1 MMVFQSFILGNLVS
15 LCMKI
20 INSVVVVGLYYGFLT
35 TFSIG
40 PSYLFLLRARVMDE
54 GEEGTEK
61 KVSATT
67 GFIAGQLMM
76 FISIYYAP
84 LHLALGRPH
93 TITVLALPYL
103 LFHFFWN
110 NHKHF
115 FDYGSTTRNEM
126 RNLRI
131 QCVFLNNLIF
141 QLFNHFI
148 LPSSML
154 ARLVNIY
161 MFRCNN
167 KMLFV
172 TSSFVG
178 WLIGHI
184 LFMKW
189 VGLVLVWIQQN
200 NSIRSNVLI
209 RSNKYKFLVSELRN
223 SMARIFSILLFI
235 TCVYYLGRIPS
246 PIFTKKLKGTSETE
260 ERGGTKQD
268 QEVST
273 EEAPFPS
280 LFSEE
285 REDLDKIDEMEE
297 IRVNGKEKINKDD
310 EFHVRTYYNYKKV
323 SENLDGNKENSNL
336 EFFKIKKKEDHFLWF
351 EKPFVTLVFDYKR
364 WNRPNRYIKNDKIEN
379 TVRNEMSQYFFYTCR
394 SDGKE
399 RISFTY
405 PPNLSTFFEMIQK
418 KIPSFTREKA
428 PANQVPTYWS
438 LINEEKKE
446 NFKKEL
452 LNRIEA
458 LDKERSVENILEKT
472 TRFCHNETKKEYLP
486 KIYDPFLHG
495 ISRGRIQKLPQF
507 QIITQTYIKNNIGG
521 SWINKI
527 HGILL
532 KINSHKFEQT
542 IEKFNRKSLSIEKK
556 LSFVSEPQE
565 EKINSEEEIK
575 IFKFLFDVVITDSND
590 QTLIKNCIDFH
601 EINKKVPRW
610 SYKLISESA
619 ELEGENEENVPMEPG
634 IRSRKAK
641 RVVIFTDKE
650 PHNEIYTNLKDNKN
664 SDQNN
669 EMALIRYSQQSDF
682 RREII
687 KGSMRSQRRKTFI
700 WEFFQAK
707 VHSPLFFDR
716 IDKLFFFSFDIWGLK
731 KKIIRNFMWKN
742 EKKNFDKKE
751 EEQSK
756 IEEKKRI
763 EIAETWDSFLFAQ
776 IIRGSI
782 LVTQSILRKYI
793 ILPLLIIMKNS
804 VRMLLFQFPEWS
816 EDLKDWKREM
826 HVKCTYNGVQLS
838 EKEFP
843 RNWLTD
849 GIQIKILFPFY
860 LKPWHKSKFQ
870 SSQKARL
877 KKTKDKGKK
886 NDFFFLTVLGMETK
900 LPFGSAQKKPS
911 FFEPISK
918 ELKKRIKKFK
928 TKSFLVLRIFKERA
942 TIFLKVAKEIKNWII
957 KNFLFIKGKIKNLSK
972 RNLIP
977 LFGPR
982 EIYELNETK
991 KDSIMSNQ
999 MIHEL
1004 SVQKKSMEWTNS
1016 SLNEKK
1022 KKNLIDRIKTIRN
1035 QTEEISKEKE
1045 NLTNSCNKPRYDSK
1059 IIEASKKI
1067 WQTFK
1072 RRNTRLIRKSVF
1084 FIKFCIEQLSI
1095 AIFLGIINI
1104 PRITTQLFFES
1115 TKTILDKYIYKNEEN
1130 GEKKNKN
1137 TSFFISTIKI
1147 LISKKKKISNDLCS
1161 LSQAYV
1167 FYKLAQIQVSNFSK
1181 LKAVLEYNICITS
1194 FFVKNKIKVFFQE
1207 QGIFHYEL
1215 KDKTLF
1221 NSQVN
1226 QWKNWLRSHY
1236 QYNLPQIAWARLVTQ
1251 KWKKKINQDSPLLNP
1266 SLTKEDSYEKN
1277 KFDNYK
1283 KHNFF
1288 AADSLLNPKHNL
1300 KKDYIYNLFCYKSI
1314 HSKEKIFDMS
1324 IGIALDKCL
1333 VSSFL
1338 EKYNIRGIGEIR
1350 HRKYFDWRILN
1361 FWFRKKVNIEPRVNI
1376 TSKKKSIKTEVQNY
1390 QGIAKKTKTGLANQ
1404 KRNFFDW
1411 MGMNEEILKHRITNF
1426 EFFFFPEFFLF
1437 SSTYKMKPWVIPIKL
1452 LLFNCNEKKN
1462 VNKRITRKKKGFI
1475 PSKKKNS
1482 LRFYNI
1488 NKEEKESA
1496 GQGELESDKE
1506 KKRNPESA
1514 LSNQEKNIE
1523 ENYAESK
1530 IKKRKNKKK
1539 YKSNTEAE
1547 LDLFLTRYSRF
1558 QLRWNFFLNQKI
1570 LNNVKVYCLLVRLKN
1585 PNEIAISSIE
1595 RGEMSLD
1602 ILMIEKNF
1610 TFVKLM
1616 KKGIVIIEP
1625 VRLSVKNDGQ
1635 LIIYR
1640 TIGIS
1645 LVHKNKQ
1652 KISKRYKNID
1662 KQKMEKS
1669 ITKSKKKTVNRKK
1682 KNSDFFVPEK
1692 ILSPKRRRE
1701 FRILICFNLKKKNA
1715 RDINSRFDKNI
1726 KNLTTVL
1733 HKTKDLDRD
1742 KNNLI
1747 KIKYFFWPNFR
1758 FEDLACMNRYWFNTT
1773 NGNHFSML
1781 RIHMYTRFQIH

>member
-131 QCVFLNNLIF
+131 QCVFLNNFIF

-223 SMARIFSILLFI
+223 SMARIFSIILFI

-297 IRVNGKEKINKDD
+297 IRVNGKDKINKDD
-310 EFHVRTYYNYKKV
+310 EFHVRTYYNYKTV
-323 SENLDGNKENSNL
+323 SENRDGNKENSNL
-336 EFFKIKKKEDHFLWF
+336 EFFKMKKKEDHFLWF

-379 TVRNEMSQYFFYTCR
+379 TVRNEMSQYFFYTCQ

-418 KIPSFTREKA
+418 KIPSFTTEKT
-428 PANQVPTYWS
+428 PSDQVSTCWS

-446 NFKKEL
+446 NLTNEF

-458 LDKERSVENILEKT
+458 LDKEWSIENILEKT

-495 ISRGRIQKLPQF
+495 ISRGRIKKLSPF
-507 QIITQTYIKNNIGG
+507 QIITKTYKKNNIRG

-556 LSFVSEPQE
+556 LSFFSEPQE
-565 EKINSEEEIK
+565 EKIHSKEEIE
-575 IFKFLFDVVITDSND
+575 IFKFLFDVVIIDNND
-590 QTLIKNCIDFH
+590 QTLIKNFINFH

-610 SYKLISESA
+610 SYKLTSELE
-619 ELEGENEENVPMEPG
+619 ELEGETEENVPTEPG
-634 IRSRKAK
+634 LRSRKAK
-641 RVVIFTDKE
+641 RVVVFTDKE
-650 PHNEIYTNLKDNKN
+650 PHNEIYTNLKDNQN
-664 SDQNN
+664 SDQKD

-687 KGSMRSQRRKTFI
+687 KGSMRSQRRKTVI

-707 VHSPLFFDR
+707 AHSPLFFDR

-731 KKIIRNFMWKN
+731 KKILRNFMWK
-742 EKKNFDKKE
+742 KKKKIDKKE

-756 IEEKKRI
+756 IEEKRRI

-776 IIRGSI
+776 IIRGSL

-793 ILPLLIIMKNS
+793 ILPLLIIIKNS
-804 VRMLLFQFPEWS
+804 IRMLLFQFPEWS

-838 EKEFP
+838 ETEFP
-843 RNWLTD
+843 KNWLTD

-877 KKTKDKGKK
+877 KKTKGEK
-886 NDFFFLTVLGMETK
+886 NDFCFLTVWGLETD
-900 LPFGSAQKKPS
+900 LPFGSAKKKPS
-911 FFEPISK
+911 FFEPIFK
-918 ELKKRIKKFK
+918 ELKKRIKKSK

-957 KNFLFIKGKIKNLSK
+957 KNLLFLKGKIKNLSK
-972 RNLIP
+972 RNRIP
-977 LFGPR
+977 LVGLR

-1016 SLNEKK
+1016 SLSENKI
-1022 KKNLIDRIKTIRN
+1022 KNVIDRIKTIRN

-1045 NLTNSCNKPRYDSK
+1045 KLTNSCNKPCYDSK
-1059 IIEASKKI
+1059 IIESSKKS
-1067 WQTFK
+1067 WQTLK
-1072 RRNTRLIRKSVF
+1072 RKNTRLIRKYVF
-1084 FIKFCIEQLSI
+1084 FIKFCVEQLSI
-1095 AIFLGIINI
+1095 TIFLGIINI

-1115 TKTILDKYIYKNEEN
+1115 TKKIIDRYIYKNDEN
-1130 GEKKNKN
+1130 GEKINKKKN
-1137 TSFFISTIKI
+1137 TIYFISTIKNF
-1147 LISKKKKISNDLCS
+1147 ISNKKKISYDLCS

-1167 FYKLAQIQVSNFSK
+1167 FYKLSQIQVSNFSK
-1181 LKAVLEYNICITS
+1181 LKAVFEYNIYITS
-1194 FFVKNKIKVFFQE
+1194 FFVKNQIKGFFQE
-1207 QGIFHYEL
+1207 QGIFHYEW
-1215 KDKTLF
+1215 KDKTLL
-1221 NSQVN
+1221 NSEVN
-1226 QWKNWLRSHY
+1226 QWKNWLRSHS

-1251 KWKKKINQDSPLLNP
+1251 KWKKKINQDSLVLNP
-1266 SLTKEDSYEKN
+1266 SLTKVDSYEK
-1277 KFDNYK
+1277 KFCDNYK
-1283 KHNFF
+1283 KQSFF
-1288 AADSLLNPKHNL
+1288 EANSFFNPKHNL
-1300 KKDYIYNLFCYKSI
+1300 KKDSIYNLFCYKSI
-1314 HSKEKIFDMS
+1314 HSTEKIFDMS
-1324 IGIALDKCL
+1324 LGIALDNCL
-1333 VSSFL
+1333 VSCFL

-1350 HRKYFDWRILN
+1350 HRKYLDWRILN
-1361 FWFRKKVNIEPRVNI
+1361 FWFRKKVNIEPDNK
-1376 TSKKKSIKTEVQNY
+1376 SKKKYIKTKVHNY
-1390 QGIAKKTKTGLANQ
+1390 QRIDKITNTDLANQ
-1404 KRNFFDW
+1404 KSFFFDW
-1411 MGMNEEILKHRITNF
+1411 MGMNEEILNNRITNF
-1426 EFFFFPEFFLF
+1426 DFFFFPEFLLF
-1437 SSTYKMKPWVIPIKL
+1437 SSTYKTKPWVIPIKL
-1452 LLFNCNEKKN
+1452 LLFNFNETKN
-1462 VNKRITRKKKGFI
+1462 VNKQITLKKKGFI
-1475 PSKKKNS
+1475 PSNEKKS
-1482 LRFYNI
+1482 LRFYNL
-1488 NKEEKESA
+1488 NKEENESA
-1496 GQGELESDKE
+1496 GQEEFELDKE
-1506 KKRNPESA
+1506 TKRNPESA

-1530 IKKRKNKKK
+1530 IKKRKNKKQL
-1539 YKSNTEAE
+1539 KSNTEAE
-1547 LDLFLTRYSRF
+1547 LDLFLKRYSRF
-1558 QLRWNFFLNQKI
+1558 QLRWNCFFNQKI

-1610 TFVKLM
+1610 TFAKLM
-1616 KKGIVIIEP
+1616 KKGILIIEP

-1645 LVHKNKQ
+1645 LVHKNKH
-1652 KISKRYKNID
+1652 KINKR
-1662 KQKMEKS
+1662 
-1669 ITKSKKKTVNRKK
+1669 SKKKSYIDK
-1682 KNSDFFVPEK
+1682 KNNYDFFVPEN

-1715 RDINSRFDKNI
+1715 RDRNSRFDTNI
-1726 KNLTTVL
+1726 QNFSTVL
-1733 HKTKDLDRD
+1733 HKKKDLDKD

-1747 KIKYFFWPNFR
+1747 KLKSFLWPNFR
-1758 FEDLACMNRYWFNTT
+1758 LEDLACMNRYWFNTT
-1773 NGNHFSML
+1773 NGNNFSMI

>member
-61 KVSATT
+61 KVSAAT

-297 IRVNGKEKINKDD
+297 IRVNGKDKINKDD
-310 EFHVRTYYNYKKV
+310 EFHVRTYYNYKTV
-323 SENLDGNKENSNL
+323 SENRDGNKENSNL
-336 EFFKIKKKEDHFLWF
+336 EFFKIKEDNFFWF

-405 PPNLSTFFEMIQK
+405 PPNLSTFFEMIKK

-428 PANQVPTYWS
+428 PSEQVSTCWS

-446 NFKKEL
+446 NLKNEFF
-452 LNRIEA
+452 NRIEA
-458 LDKERSVENILEKT
+458 LDNQWSVENILEKT
-472 TRFCHNETKKEYLP
+472 TRFCHNETKKAYLP

-495 ISRGRIQKLPQF
+495 ILRGRIKKLAPF
-507 QIITQTYIKNNIGG
+507 QIITKTYIKKNLGG

-542 IEKFNRKSLSIEKK
+542 IEKFNRKSLSIERK
-556 LSFVSEPQE
+556 LSFFSEPQE
-565 EKINSEEEIK
+565 EKIHSEEEIK
-575 IFKFLFDVVITDSND
+575 IFKFLFDVVITDNND
-590 QTLIKNCIDFH
+590 KTLIKNFIDFH

-610 SYKLISESA
+610 SYKLTSELE
-619 ELEGENEENVPMEPG
+619 ELEGETEENVPKEPG

-641 RVVIFTDKE
+641 RVVVFTDQE
-650 PHNEIYTNLKDNKN
+650 PHNKIYTNKKDNQN
-664 SDQNN
+664 SDQKD

-687 KGSMRSQRRKTFI
+687 KGSMRSQRRKTVI

-707 VHSPLFFDR
+707 AHSPLFFDR

-731 KKIIRNFMWKN
+731 KKILRNFVWKKKK
-742 EKKNFDKKE
+742 KKNYKKE
-751 EEQSK
+751 EKQLK
-756 IEEKKRI
+756 IEEKRRI

-776 IIRGSI
+776 IIRGSL

-793 ILPLLIIMKNS
+793 IVPLLIIIKNS
-804 VRMLLFQFPEWS
+804 IRLLLFQLPEWS

-826 HVKCTYNGVQLS
+826 HIKCTYNGVQLS
-838 EKEFP
+838 ETEFP
-843 RNWLTD
+843 RKWLTD

-877 KKTKDKGKK
+877 KQPKDKGEK
-886 NDFFFLTVLGMETK
+886 NYFSFLTVWGMETE
-900 LPFGSAQKKPS
+900 LPFGSAKKKPS

-918 ELKKRIKKFK
+918 ELKKRIKKSK

-957 KNFLFIKGKIKNLSK
+957 KNFLFLKGKIKNLSK

-977 LFGPR
+977 LVGQR

-1016 SLNEKK
+1016 SLSENKI
-1022 KKNLIDRIKTIRN
+1022 KNLIDRIKTIRT
-1035 QTEEISKEKE
+1035 QTEEIAKEKE
-1045 NLTNSCNKPRYDSK
+1045 NITNSCNKPRYGSQ
-1059 IIEASKKI
+1059 IIESSKKS

-1072 RRNTRLIRKSVF
+1072 RKNTRLIRKSF
-1084 FIKFCIEQLSI
+1084 FFFKFCIEQLSI

-1115 TKTILDKYIYKNEEN
+1115 TKTILNKYIYKNEEN
-1130 GEKKNKN
+1130 REKFNKKKN
-1137 TSFFISTIKI
+1137 TIYFISTIKNF
-1147 LISKKKKISNDLCS
+1147 ISNKKILNSDLCS

-1167 FYKLAQIQVSNFSK
+1167 FYKLSQIQINKFSK
-1181 LKAVLEYNICITS
+1181 LKAVLEYNICITP
-1194 FFVKNKIKVFFQE
+1194 FFVKNKIKDFFQE

-1215 KDKTLF
+1215 KDKTFL
-1221 NSQVN
+1221 NSEVN
-1226 QWKNWLRSHY
+1226 PWKNWLRSHS

-1251 KWKKKINQDSPLLNP
+1251 KWKKKINQDSLVLNP

-1277 KFDNYK
+1277 KFNNYK
-1283 KHNFF
+1283 KQKKIE
-1288 AADSLLNPKHNL
+1288 ADSLLNPKQNL
-1300 KKDYIYNLFCYKSI
+1300 KKNSIYNLFCYKSI
-1314 HSKEKIFDMS
+1314 HSTEKNFDMS
-1324 IGIALDKCL
+1324 IGIAPDNCF
-1333 VSSFL
+1333 VSCFL
-1338 EKYNIRGIGEIR
+1338 EKYNIRGIGEVG
-1350 HRKYFDWRILN
+1350 HRKYLDWRILN
-1361 FWFRKKVNIEPRVNI
+1361 FWFRKKVNIEPWLDN
-1376 TSKKKSIKTEVQNY
+1376 TSKKKYSQTKVQNY
-1390 QGIAKKTKTGLANQ
+1390 QRIDKITTTGLTNQ

-1411 MGMNEEILKHRITNF
+1411 MGMNEEILNHRITNF

-1452 LLFNCNEKKN
+1452 LLFNFNEKKN
-1462 VNKRITRKKKGFI
+1462 VNKKITLNKKGFI
-1475 PSKKKNS
+1475 GSNAKKS
-1482 LRFYNI
+1482 LRFYNLT
-1488 NKEEKESA
+1488 KEEKESA

-1506 KKRNPESA
+1506 KKRNPELV

-1530 IKKRKNKKK
+1530 IKKRKNKKQ

-1558 QLRWNFFLNQKI
+1558 QLRWNCFFNQKI

-1595 RGEMSLD
+1595 RGELSLE

-1610 TFVKLM
+1610 TFTKLM
-1616 KKGIVIIEP
+1616 KKGILIIEP

-1652 KISKRYKNID
+1652 KISTRYKKKSYID
-1662 KQKMEKS
+1662 
-1669 ITKSKKKTVNRKK
+1669 KK
-1682 KNSDFFVPEK
+1682 KNYDFFVPEN

-1701 FRILICFNLKKKNA
+1701 FRILIFFNLKKKNA

-1726 KNLTTVL
+1726 QNLTTVL
-1733 HKTKDLDRD
+1733 HKKKDLDKD
-1742 KNNLI
+1742 QNNLI
-1747 KIKYFFWPNFR
+1747 KLKSFLWPNFR
-1758 FEDLACMNRYWFNTT
+1758 LEDLACMNRYWFNTT
-1773 NGNHFSML
+1773 NGTHFSMI
-1781 RIHMYTRFQIH
+1781 RIHMYTQFQIN

>member
-1 MMVFQSFILGNLVS
+1 MVFQSFILGNLVS

-297 IRVNGKEKINKDD
+297 IRVNGKDKINKDD
-310 EFHVRTYYNYKKV
+310 EFHVRTYYKTV

-336 EFFKIKKKEDHFLWF
+336 EFFKNKKKEDHYLWF
-351 EKPFVTLVFDYKR
+351 EKPFVTLLFDYKR

-379 TVRNEMSQYFFYTCR
+379 TVRNEMSQFFFYTCR

-418 KIPSFTREKA
+418 KIPSFKREKA
-428 PANQVPTYWS
+428 PSDQVYTCWS

-446 NFKKEL
+446 KLKNEF

-458 LDKERSVENILEKT
+458 LDKEWSVENILEKT

-495 ISRGRIQKLPQF
+495 ISRGRIKKLPQF
-507 QIITQTYIKNNIGG
+507 QILNETYIKNNIGG

-532 KINSHKFEQT
+532 KINYHKFEQT
-542 IEKFNRKSLSIEKK
+542 IEKFNIKSLEKK
-556 LSFVSEPQE
+556 LSFFSEPQE
-565 EKINSEEEIK
+565 YKINSEEEIK

-590 QTLIKNCIDFH
+590 QTLIKNLLDLH
-601 EINKKVPRW
+601 EIKKKVPRW
-610 SYKLISESA
+610 SYKLKSELE
-619 ELEGENEENVPMEPG
+619 ELEGETEENVPMEPG

-641 RVVIFTDKE
+641 RVVVFTDKE

-664 SDQNN
+664 SDQKN

-687 KGSMRSQRRKTFI
+687 KGSMRSQRRKTVI

-716 IDKLFFFSFDIWGLK
+716 IDKLFFFFFDIWGLK

-742 EKKNFDKKE
+742 KKKTIEKKD

-776 IIRGSI
+776 IIRGSL

-793 ILPLLIIMKNS
+793 ILPLLIIIKNS

-838 EKEFP
+838 ETEFP

-877 KKTKDKGKK
+877 KKTKDKVEK
-886 NDFFFLTVLGMETK
+886 NDFCFLTVWGVETE

-918 ELKKRIKKFK
+918 ELKKRIKKLK

-942 TIFLKVAKEIKNWII
+942 TIFLKVAKEIKHWII
-957 KNFLFIKGKIKNLSK
+957 KNFLFIKGKMKDLSK

-977 LFGPR
+977 LFGLR

-999 MIHEL
+999 MIDEL
-1004 SVQKKSMEWTNS
+1004 SVQNKSTEWINS
-1016 SLNEKK
+1016 SLSEKK
-1022 KKNLIDRIKTIRN
+1022 KKILIDRIKTIRN
-1035 QTEEISKEKE
+1035 QIEEISKEKQ
-1045 NLTNSCNKPRYDSK
+1045 NLTNSCNKSHYGYK
-1059 IIEASKKI
+1059 IIKSSKKF

-1072 RRNTRLIRKSVF
+1072 RQNTRLIRKSVF

-1115 TKTILDKYIYKNEEN
+1115 TKIIIDKYIYKNEET
-1130 GEKKNKN
+1130 GEKLKKKN
-1137 TSFFISTIKI
+1137 TIYFISTIKN
-1147 LISKKKKISNDLCS
+1147 LISKKNFFSYDLCS

-1167 FYKLAQIQVSNFSK
+1167 FYKLSKIQVSNFSK

-1194 FFVKNKIKVFFQE
+1194 FFVKNQIKDFFQE

-1215 KDKTLF
+1215 KDKTLL
-1221 NSQVN
+1221 NSEVN
-1226 QWKNWLRSHY
+1226 PWKNWLRSHY
-1236 QYNLPQIAWARLVTQ
+1236 QYNLPQVAWARLVTQ
-1251 KWKKKINQDSPLLNP
+1251 KWKKKINEDSLVLKPN
-1266 SLTKEDSYEKN
+1266 LTKEDSNEKN
-1277 KFDNYK
+1277 KVDNYK
-1283 KHNFF
+1283 KQNFF
-1288 AADSLLNPKHNL
+1288 EADSLLNPKHNL
-1300 KKDYIYNLFCYKSI
+1300 KKDSIYNLFCYKSI
-1314 HSKEKIFDMS
+1314 HSTEKKFFDMS
-1324 IGIALDKCL
+1324 IGITLDNCL
-1333 VSSFL
+1333 ISYFL
-1338 EKYNIRGIGEIR
+1338 EKYNIRGMGEIR
-1350 HRKYFDWRILN
+1350 HRKYLDWRILN
-1361 FWFRKKVNIEPRVNI
+1361 FWFRKKLNIEPWI
-1376 TSKKKSIKTEVQNY
+1376 DTKSKKKYIKTKVQNY
-1390 QGIAKKTKTGLANQ
+1390 QRVDKITKTGLANK
-1404 KRNFFDW
+1404 KRNLFDW
-1411 MGMNEEILKHRITNF
+1411 MGMNEEIINRRITNF
-1426 EFFFFPEFFLF
+1426 EFFFFPEFLFF
-1437 SSTYKMKPWVIPIKL
+1437 SSTYKKKPWVIPIKL
-1452 LLFNCNEKKN
+1452 LLFNFNENKK
-1462 VNKRITRKKKGFI
+1462 VNKKITGKKKGFI
-1475 PSKKKNS
+1475 RSNEKKS
-1482 LRFYNI
+1482 LRFYNL
-1488 NKEEKESA
+1488 NKEENELA

-1506 KKRNPESA
+1506 KKRNPEPA

-1530 IKKRKNKKK
+1530 IKRRKNKKQ

-1558 QLRWNFFLNQKI
+1558 QLRWNCFFNQKI

-1585 PNEIAISSIE
+1585 PNDIAISSIE

-1610 TFVKLM
+1610 TFAKLM
-1616 KKGIVIIEP
+1616 KKGIFIIEP

-1635 LIIYR
+1635 LMIYR

-1645 LVHKNKQ
+1645 LVHKKKKKKN
-1652 KISKRYKNID
+1652 KRYKKKI
-1662 KQKMEKS
+1662 EKS
-1669 ITKSKKKTVNRKK
+1669 ITKYQNKTVNKK
-1682 KNSDFFVPEK
+1682 KNNFDFFVPEN

-1701 FRILICFNLKKKNA
+1701 FRILICFNLKKKET

-1726 KNLTTVL
+1726 QNWTTVL
-1733 HKTKDLDRD
+1733 HKKKDLDKD
-1742 KNNLI
+1742 KKNLI
-1747 KIKYFFWPNFR
+1747 KLKSFLWPNFR
-1758 FEDLACMNRYWFNTT
+1758 LEDLACMNRYWFNTT
-1773 NGNHFSML
+1773 NGNRFSMI
-1781 RIHMYTRFQIH
+1781 RIHMYTRFKIH

>member
-285 REDLDKIDEMEE
+285 REDLDKIDE
-297 IRVNGKEKINKDD
+297 IRVNGKDKINKDD
-310 EFHVRTYYNYKKV
+310 EFHAGTYYNYKTV
-323 SENLDGNKENSNL
+323 SENRYGNKENSNL
-336 EFFKIKKKEDHFLWF
+336 EFFKIKKKEDHYLWF
-351 EKPFVTLVFDYKR
+351 EKPFVILVFDYKR

-379 TVRNEMSQYFFYTCR
+379 TVRNEMSQYFFYTCQ

-399 RISFTY
+399 RLSFTY

-418 KIPSFTREKA
+418 TIPSFTRKKS
-428 PANQVPTYWS
+428 PSDQVSTGWS
-438 LINEEKKE
+438 LRNEEKKE
-446 NFKKEL
+446 NLKNEF

-458 LDKERSVENILEKT
+458 LDKEWSVENILEKT
-472 TRFCHNETKKEYLP
+472 TRFCYNETKKQYLP
-486 KIYDPFLHG
+486 KLYDPFLHG
-495 ISRGRIQKLPQF
+495 ISRGKIKKIPPF
-507 QIITQTYIKNNIGG
+507 QIKTETYIKNNIGR
-521 SWINKI
+521 SSISLNKI
-527 HGILL
+527 HGLL
-532 KINSHKFEQT
+532 MKINSHKFEQ
-542 IEKFNRKSLSIEKK
+542 IIKKLNRKSLLIETKFSI
-556 LSFVSEPQE
+556 FSEPQE
-565 EKINSEEEIK
+565 DKINSEEKIK
-575 IFKFLFDVVITDSND
+575 ILKFLFDVVITDNNNK
-590 QTLIKNCIDFH
+590 TLIKNCIDLD

-610 SYKLISESA
+610 SYNLTS
-619 ELEGENEENVPMEPG
+619 ELEELEAENEENVPTEPG

-641 RVVIFTDKE
+641 PVVVFTD
-650 PHNEIYTNLKDNKN
+650 LKDNQN
-664 SDQNN
+664 SEQKN

-687 KGSMRSQRRKTFI
+687 KGSMRSQRRKTII
-700 WEFFQAK
+700 WDFFQAK

-716 IDKLFFFSFDIWGLK
+716 IDKLFLVSFDIWGLK
-731 KKIIRNFMWKN
+731 KKILSNFMWKLN
-742 EKKNFDKKE
+742 KIEKYKKD

-756 IEEKKRI
+756 IDEIRRLK
-763 EIAETWDSFLFAQ
+763 IAETWDSFLFAQ
-776 IIRGSI
+776 IIRGFL
-782 LVTQSILRKYI
+782 LVTHSILRKYI
-793 ILPLLIIMKNS
+793 ILPLLIIIKNS
-804 VRMLLFQFPEWS
+804 IRILFFQISEWP
-816 EDLKDWKREM
+816 EDLKAWKREM
-826 HVKCTYNGVQLS
+826 HIKCTYNGVQLS
-838 EKEFP
+838 ETEFP

-860 LKPWHKSKFQ
+860 LKPWHKYKFQ
-870 SSQKARL
+870 SSQKTRL
-877 KKTKDKGKK
+877 KKTKDKGEI
-886 NDFFFLTVLGMETK
+886 NDFSFLTVWGMETE
-900 LPFGSAQKKPS
+900 LPFGSTKNTPS
-911 FFEPISK
+911 FFEPIFK

-928 TKSFLVLRIFKERA
+928 TKPFPVLRIFKEKT
-942 TIFLKVAKEIKNWII
+942 TIFLKVAKEMKNWII
-957 KNFLFIKGKIKNLSK
+957 KNFRFLNGKFKKLSK
-972 RNLIP
+972 RKKIP
-977 LFGPR
+977 LLNLK

-1004 SVQKKSMEWTNS
+1004 SVQKKSMEGANS
-1016 SLNEKK
+1016 SLSETKI
-1022 KKNLIDRIKTIRN
+1022 KNLIAKIKTIRT
-1035 QTEEISKEKE
+1035 QTEEISKE
-1045 NLTNSCNKPRYDSK
+1045 NRTNSCNKSCYDSK
-1059 IIEASKKI
+1059 IIESSKKS

-1072 RRNTRLIRKSVF
+1072 RKNTRLIRKSLF
-1084 FIKFCIEQLSI
+1084 FFKFGIEQLYI
-1095 AIFLGIINI
+1095 AILLGIINI
-1104 PRITTQLFFES
+1104 PRIMTKVFFES
-1115 TKTILDKYIYKNEEN
+1115 SKTIFYKYIYKNDEN
-1130 GEKKNKN
+1130 GEKKISKKN
-1137 TSFFISTIKI
+1137 TIYFISTIKN
-1147 LISKKKKISNDLCS
+1147 LISKKKKINYDLCS

-1167 FYKLAQIQVSNFSK
+1167 FYKLSQIQVSNFSK
-1181 LKAVLEYNICITS
+1181 LSKLKTILEYNICITS
-1194 FFVKNKIKVFFQE
+1194 FFVKNQIKAFFQE
-1207 QGIFHYEL
+1207 QGIFNYEL
-1215 KDKTLF
+1215 KDKTFF
-1221 NSQVN
+1221 NSEVN
-1226 QWKNWLRSHY
+1226 QWKNWLRSHA
-1236 QYNLPQIAWARLVTQ
+1236 QYNLSPSAWARLVTQ
-1251 KWKKKINQDSPLLNP
+1251 KRKNKKNQDSLVLNP
-1266 SLTKEDSYEKN
+1266 SFTKKDSYEK
-1277 KFDNYK
+1277 KKIDNYK
-1283 KHNFF
+1283 KQNFF
-1288 AADSLLNPKHNL
+1288 VADSLLNPKHNL
-1300 KKDYIYNLFCYKSI
+1300 KKDYIYNLLCYKSI
-1314 HSKEKIFDMS
+1314 HSTENIFDIS
-1324 IGIALDKCL
+1324 IGIALDNRL
-1333 VSSFL
+1333 VSCFI
-1338 EKYNIRGIGEIR
+1338 EKYNIRGIGKIK
-1350 HRKYFDWRILN
+1350 HRKYWDWRILN
-1361 FWFRKKVNIEPRVNI
+1361 FWFRKKVNIEPWVDT
-1376 TSKKKSIKTEVQNY
+1376 TSQKNYIKTKVQNY
-1390 QGIAKKTKTGLANQ
+1390 QKVEKIIKTGLANQ
-1404 KRNFFDW
+1404 KSLFFDW
-1411 MGMNEEILKHRITNF
+1411 MGMNEEILNPRITNF
-1426 EFFFFPEFFLF
+1426 ENFFFSEFFLF
-1437 SSTYKMKPWVIPIKL
+1437 SNTYKMKPWVIPIKL
-1452 LLFNCNEKKN
+1452 LLFNFNEKKN
-1462 VNKRITRKKKGFI
+1462 VNKKMTLNKEGFI
-1475 PSKKKNS
+1475 PSNEQKS
-1482 LRFYNI
+1482 FRFYNL
-1488 NKEEKESA
+1488 NKEEKKSA
-1496 GQGELESDKE
+1496 GQGELELYKE

-1514 LSNQEKNIE
+1514 LSHQQKNIE
-1523 ENYAESK
+1523 ENYTESK
-1530 IKKRKNKKK
+1530 IKKRKNKKQ

-1558 QLRWNFFLNQKI
+1558 QLRWDCFFNKKI
-1570 LNNVKVYCLLVRLKN
+1570 IPNIKVYCLLVRLKN
-1585 PNEIAISSIE
+1585 PSEITISSIE
-1595 RGEMSLD
+1595 RGEISLD
-1602 ILMIEKNF
+1602 ILMVEKNF
-1610 TFVKLM
+1610 NFAKLM
-1616 KKGIVIIEP
+1616 KKGILIIEP
-1625 VRLSVKNDGQ
+1625 VRLSVKNNGQ

-1640 TIGIS
+1640 TIDIS
-1645 LVHKNKQ
+1645 LVHKKKP
-1652 KISKRYKNID
+1652 KISKRYKKKIYID
-1662 KQKMEKS
+1662 K
-1669 ITKSKKKTVNRKK
+1669 
-1682 KNSDFFVPEK
+1682 KNNYDFFVPEH

-1701 FRILICFNLKKKNA
+1701 FRILICLNLKKKNA

-1726 KNLTTVL
+1726 KNLNAVL
-1733 HKTKDLDRD
+1733 HNKKDLD
-1742 KNNLI
+1742 KQKKNLI
-1747 KIKYFFWPNFR
+1747 KLKSFLWPNFR
-1758 FEDLACMNRYWFNTT
+1758 LEDLACMNRFWFNTT
-1773 NGNHFSML
+1773 NGNHFSMI
-1781 RIHMYTRFQIH
+1781 RIHMYTRFKIN

>member
-1 MMVFQSFILGNLVS
+1 MVFQSFILGNLVS

-110 NHKHF
+110 NHKNF

-189 VGLVLVWIQQN
+189 VGLVLVWIQQT

-223 SMARIFSILLFI
+223 SMARIFSIILFI

-297 IRVNGKEKINKDD
+297 IRVNGKDKINKDD
-310 EFHVRTYYNYKKV
+310 EFHVRTYYNYKTV
-323 SENLDGNKENSNL
+323 SENRDGNKENSNL
-336 EFFKIKKKEDHFLWF
+336 EFFKIKKKEDPLLWF

-418 KIPSFTREKA
+418 KIPLFTREKT
-428 PANQVPTYWS
+428 PSDQVSTCWS

-446 NFKKEL
+446 NLKNVF

-458 LDKERSVENILEKT
+458 LEKEWSVENILEKT
-472 TRFCHNETKKEYLP
+472 TRFCHNDTKKEYLP

-495 ISRGRIQKLPQF
+495 ISRGRIKKLPPF
-507 QIITQTYIKNNIGG
+507 KIITETYRKNNIGG
-521 SWINKI
+521 SWINTI

-556 LSFVSEPQE
+556 LSFFSEPQE
-565 EKINSEEEIK
+565 EKIHSEEEIK
-575 IFKFLFDVVITDSND
+575 IFKFLFDVVITDNND
-590 QTLIKNCIDFH
+590 QTLIKNFMDFH

-610 SYKLISESA
+610 SYKLTSESE
-619 ELEGENEENVPMEPG
+619 ELEGENEENVPTEPG
-634 IRSRKAK
+634 LRSRKAK
-641 RVVIFTDKE
+641 RVVVFTDKE
-650 PHNEIYTNLKDNKN
+650 PHNEISTNLKDNQN
-664 SDQNN
+664 SDQKD

-687 KGSMRSQRRKTFI
+687 KGSMRSQRRKTVI

-716 IDKLFFFSFDIWGLK
+716 MDKLFFFSFDIWGLK
-731 KKIIRNFMWKN
+731 KKILSNLMRKN
-742 EKKNFDKKE
+742 EKKFFNKKE

-756 IEEKKRI
+756 IEEKRRI

-776 IIRGSI
+776 IIRGSL

-793 ILPLLIIMKNS
+793 ILPLLIIIKNS
-804 VRMLLFQFPEWS
+804 IRLLLFQIPEWS

-838 EKEFP
+838 ETEFP

-849 GIQIKILFPFY
+849 GIQIKLLFPFY

-877 KKTKDKGKK
+877 KKTKDKGEK
-886 NDFFFLTVLGMETK
+886 NDFCFLTVWGLETE
-900 LPFGSAQKKPS
+900 LPFGSAKKKPS
-911 FFEPISK
+911 FFEPILK

-928 TKSFLVLRIFKERA
+928 TKSFMVLRIFKERA
-942 TIFLKVAKEIKNWII
+942 TIFLKVAKEMKNWII
-957 KNFLFIKGKIKNLSK
+957 KNLLFLKEKIKNLSK
-972 RNLIP
+972 RNLTL
-977 LFGPR
+977 LFGLR

-1004 SVQKKSMEWTNS
+1004 SVQKKHMEWTNYLLS
-1016 SLNEKK
+1016 EKK
-1022 KKNLIDRIKTIRN
+1022 KKKLIDRIKTIRN
-1035 QTEEISKEKE
+1035 QTKEISKEKE
-1045 NLTNSCNKPRYDSK
+1045 NRTNTNSCNKPRYDSK
-1059 IIEASKKI
+1059 IIESSKKS

-1072 RRNTRLIRKSVF
+1072 RKNTRLIRKSIF
-1084 FIKFCIEQLSI
+1084 FFKFCIEQLSI
-1095 AIFLGIINI
+1095 TLFLDIINI
-1104 PRITTQLFFES
+1104 SRITTQLFFES
-1115 TKTILDKYIYKNEEN
+1115 TIIDKYIYKNEEN
-1130 GEKKNKN
+1130 GEK
-1137 TSFFISTIKI
+1137 I
-1147 LISKKKKISNDLCS
+1147 KKKKNTIYFISAIKNLISNKKKFSYDLCS

-1167 FYKLAQIQVSNFSK
+1167 FYKLSQIQVSNVSK
-1181 LKAVLEYNICITS
+1181 LKAVLKYNICITS
-1194 FFVKNKIKVFFQE
+1194 FFVKNQIKDFFQE
-1207 QGIFHYEL
+1207 QGLFHYEL
-1215 KDKTLF
+1215 KDKTFF
-1221 NSQVN
+1221 NSEVN
-1226 QWKNWLRSHY
+1226 QWKNWLRSHS

-1251 KWKKKINQDSPLLNP
+1251 KCKNKIKQNSLVLNP
-1266 SLTKEDSYEKN
+1266 SLTKTDSYEKN

-1283 KHNFF
+1283 KQNFF
-1288 AADSLLNPKHNL
+1288 EANSLLNLKHNF

-1314 HSKEKIFDMS
+1314 HSTEKIFDMS
-1324 IGIALDKCL
+1324 IGIALDNCL
-1333 VSSFL
+1333 VSCFL
-1338 EKYNIRGIGEIR
+1338 EKYNIRGIGQIR
-1350 HRKYFDWRILN
+1350 HRKYLDWRIIN
-1361 FWFRKKVNIEPRVNI
+1361 FWFRKKVNIEPWVDTR
-1376 TSKKKSIKTEVQNY
+1376 SKKKYIKTKVQNY
-1390 QGIAKKTKTGLANQ
+1390 QRIDKITKTGLANH
-1404 KRNFFDW
+1404 KSFFFDW
-1411 MGMNEEILKHRITNF
+1411 MGMNEEILNHRITNF
-1426 EFFFFPEFFLF
+1426 EFFFFPEFCFF

-1452 LLFNCNEKKN
+1452 LLFNFNEKKN
-1462 VNKRITRKKKGFI
+1462 INKKITLNKKGFI
-1475 PSKKKNS
+1475 PSNEKNS
-1482 LRFYNI
+1482 LLFYNL
-1488 NKEEKESA
+1488 NKEEKESTHH
-1496 GQGELESDKE
+1496 GELESDKE

-1514 LSNQEKNIE
+1514 LSNQEKNFE
-1523 ENYAESK
+1523 KNYAESK
-1530 IKKRKNKKK
+1530 IKKRKNKKQ
-1539 YKSNTEAE
+1539 YKSNTETE

-1558 QLRWNFFLNQKI
+1558 QLRWNCFFNQKI

-1610 TFVKLM
+1610 TFAKLM
-1616 KKGIVIIEP
+1616 KKGIFIIEP

-1645 LVHKNKQ
+1645 LVHKKKQ
-1652 KISKRYKNID
+1652 KISKRYKKKSYSYID
-1662 KQKMEKS
+1662 K
-1669 ITKSKKKTVNRKK
+1669 
-1682 KNSDFFVPEK
+1682 KNNYDFVVPEN

-1715 RDINSRFDKNI
+1715 RDRNSRFDTNI
-1726 KNLTTVL
+1726 QNLTTVL
-1733 HKTKDLDRD
+1733 HKKKDLDKD

-1747 KIKYFFWPNFR
+1747 KLKSFLWPTLR
-1758 FEDLACMNRYWFNTT
+1758 LEDLACMNRYWFNTT
-1773 NGNHFSML
+1773 NGNHFSMI

>member
-1 MMVFQSFILGNLVS
+1 MVFQSFILGNLVS

-67 GFIAGQLMM
+67 GFVAGQLMM

-200 NSIRSNVLI
+200 NSLRSNVLI

-223 SMARIFSILLFI
+223 YMARIFSILLFI

-246 PIFTKKLKGTSETE
+246 PIFTKKLKGTSET
-260 ERGGTKQD
+260 GGTKQD

-297 IRVNGKEKINKDD
+297 IRVNGKDKINKDD
-310 EFHVRTYYNYKKV
+310 EFHVRTYYKTV

-336 EFFKIKKKEDHFLWF
+336 EFFKIKKKEDHYLWF
-351 EKPFVTLVFDYKR
+351 EKPFVTLLFDYKR
-364 WNRPNRYIKNDKIEN
+364 WNRPNRYIKNAKIEN
-379 TVRNEMSQYFFYTCR
+379 PVRNEMSQYFFYTCQ
-394 SDGKE
+394 SDGNE

-428 PANQVPTYWS
+428 PSDQVSTCWS
-438 LINEEKKE
+438 LINEEKRE
-446 NFKKEL
+446 NLKNEF

-458 LDKERSVENILEKT
+458 LDKEWSVENILEKT
-472 TRFCHNETKKEYLP
+472 TRFCHNETQKEYLP
-486 KIYDPFLHG
+486 KIYDPFLRG
-495 ISRGRIQKLPQF
+495 ISRGRIKKLPPF
-507 QIITQTYIKNNIGG
+507 QIINETYIKNNIGG

-532 KINSHKFEQT
+532 KINYHKFEQT
-542 IEKFNRKSLSIEKK
+542 VEKFNRKSLEKK
-556 LSFVSEPQE
+556 LYFFSEPQE
-565 EKINSEEEIK
+565 ENFNSEEEIK
-575 IFKFLFDVVITDSND
+575 IFKILFDVVITDNND
-590 QTLIKNCIDFH
+590 QTLIKNLIDFH
-601 EINKKVPRW
+601 EIKKKVPRW
-610 SYKLISESA
+610 SYKLKSELQGLA
-619 ELEGENEENVPMEPG
+619 GETEENVPREPG

-641 RVVIFTDKE
+641 RVVVFTDKE
-650 PHNEIYTNLKDNKN
+650 PHNEIYTNLKKNKTSN
-664 SDQNN
+664 QKK

-682 RREII
+682 RRGII
-687 KGSMRSQRRKTFI
+687 KGSMRSQRRKTVI

-731 KKIIRNFMWKN
+731 KNFLRNLMWK
-742 EKKNFDKKE
+742 KKIEKKE
-751 EEQSK
+751 EEESK
-756 IEEKKRI
+756 KDEKGRI

-776 IIRGSI
+776 IIRGSL

-793 ILPLLIIMKNS
+793 ILPLLIIIKNS
-804 VRMLLFQFPEWS
+804 VRMLLFQIPEWS

-838 EKEFP
+838 ETEFP
-843 RNWLTD
+843 KNWLTD

-870 SSQKARL
+870 ASQKARL
-877 KKTKDKGKK
+877 KKTKDKVEK
-886 NDFFFLTVLGMETK
+886 NDFCFLTVWGLETEV
-900 LPFGSAQKKPS
+900 PFGSAQTKPY

-928 TKSFLVLRIFKERA
+928 TKSFLVLRICKERA

-957 KNFLFIKGKIKNLSK
+957 KNFIFIKGKIKDLSK

-977 LFGPR
+977 LFGLR

-991 KDSIMSNQ
+991 KDSIMSKQ

-1004 SVQKKSMEWTNS
+1004 SVQNKSMEWINS
-1016 SLNEKK
+1016 SLSEKK
-1022 KKNLIDRIKTIRN
+1022 KTNLVDRLKTIRN
-1035 QTEEISKEKE
+1035 QIEEISKEKQ
-1045 NLTNSCNKPRYDSK
+1045 NLTNSCNKPRYGYKK
-1059 IIEASKKI
+1059 IKSSKKI

-1072 RRNTRLIRKSVF
+1072 RQNTRLIRKSIF

-1095 AIFLGIINI
+1095 AFFIGIINI

-1115 TKTILDKYIYKNEEN
+1115 TKTILDKYIYKNEET
-1130 GEKKNKN
+1130 GENLKKKKN
-1137 TSFFISTIKI
+1137 TIYFISTIKN
-1147 LISKKKKISNDLCS
+1147 LISKKKFFSYDLCS

-1167 FYKLAQIQVSNFSK
+1167 FYKLSKIQVSNFSK
-1181 LKAVLEYNICITS
+1181 LKAFFEYNICITS
-1194 FFVKNKIKVFFQE
+1194 FFVKNQIKDFFQE
-1207 QGIFHYEL
+1207 QGIFHSEL
-1215 KDKTLF
+1215 KDKTFL
-1221 NSQVN
+1221 NSEVN

-1236 QYNLPQIAWARLVTQ
+1236 QYNLPQVAWAGLVTQ
-1251 KWKKKINQDSPLLNP
+1251 KWKKKINQDSLVLKP

-1277 KFDNYK
+1277 KVDNYK
-1283 KHNFF
+1283 KQKFF
-1288 AADSLLNPKHNL
+1288 EADALLNPKHNL

-1314 HSKEKIFDMS
+1314 NFTEKNFFDMS
-1324 IGIALDKCL
+1324 IGIALDNCL
-1333 VSSFL
+1333 VSCFL
-1338 EKYNIRGIGEIR
+1338 EKYNIRGTGEIR
-1350 HRKYFDWRILN
+1350 HRKYLDWRILN
-1361 FWFRKKVNIEPRVNI
+1361 FWFRKKLNIEPWI
-1376 TSKKKSIKTEVQNY
+1376 DTKSKKKYIKTKVQNY
-1390 QGIAKKTKTGLANQ
+1390 QRVDKITKTGLANQ

-1411 MGMNEEILKHRITNF
+1411 MGINEEILNRRITNF
-1426 EFFFFPEFFLF
+1426 EFFFFPEFLLF
-1437 SSTYKMKPWVIPIKL
+1437 SSTYKKKPWVIPIKL
-1452 LLFNCNEKKN
+1452 LLFNFNEKKN
-1462 VNKRITRKKKGFI
+1462 VNKKIARKKKGFI
-1475 PSKKKNS
+1475 PSKEKKS

-1488 NKEEKESA
+1488 NKEEEESA

-1530 IKKRKNKKK
+1530 IKKRKNKKQ
-1539 YKSNTEAE
+1539 YKSNTKAK
-1547 LDLFLTRYSRF
+1547 LKLFLTRYSRF
-1558 QLRWNFFLNQKI
+1558 QLRWNCFFNQKI
-1570 LNNVKVYCLLVRLKN
+1570 INNVKVYCLLVRLKN

-1610 TFVKLM
+1610 TFAKLM
-1616 KKGIVIIEP
+1616 KKGIFIIEP

-1645 LVHKNKQ
+1645 LVHKKNK
-1652 KISKRYKNID
+1652 KKF
-1662 KQKMEKS
+1662 EKS
-1669 ITKSKKKTVNRKK
+1669 ITKYQNKTVNRKK
-1682 KNSDFFVPEK
+1682 NNYDFFVPEN

-1726 KNLTTVL
+1726 QNSTTVL
-1733 HKTKDLDRD
+1733 HKKKDLDKD

-1747 KIKYFFWPNFR
+1747 KLKSFLWPNFR
-1758 FEDLACMNRYWFNTT
+1758 LEDLACMNRYWFNTT
-1773 NGNHFSML
+1773 NGNRFSMI
-1781 RIHMYTRFQIH
+1781 RIHMYTQFKIH

>member
-200 NSIRSNVLI
+200 HSIRSNVLI
-209 RSNKYKFLVSELRN
+209 RSNKYKLLVSELRN

-246 PIFTKKLKGTSETE
+246 PIFTKKLKGTSET
-260 ERGGTKQD
+260 GGTKQD
-268 QEVST
+268 EEVST

-310 EFHVRTYYNYKKV
+310 EFHVRTYYNYKTV
-323 SENLDGNKENSNL
+323 SENRDGNKENLNL
-336 EFFKIKKKEDHFLWF
+336 EFFKIKKKEDPLLWF

-364 WNRPNRYIKNDKIEN
+364 WNRPNRYIKNDKIQN

-399 RISFTY
+399 QLSFTY
-405 PPNLSTFFEMIQK
+405 PPNLSIFFEMIQK
-418 KIPSFTREKA
+418 KIPLFNREKA
-428 PANQVPTYWS
+428 TYDQVSTCWS

-446 NFKKEL
+446 NLKNEF

-458 LDKERSVENILEKT
+458 LDKGWSVENILEKT

-495 ISRGRIQKLPQF
+495 ISRGRITKVPLF
-507 QIITQTYIKNNIGG
+507 QIITKTYIKNNIGG

-532 KINSHKFEQT
+532 KINSDKFEQT
-542 IEKFNRKSLSIEKK
+542 IEKLNRNYLSIETE
-556 LSFVSEPQE
+556 LSSFSEPHE
-565 EKINSEEEIK
+565 EKEEKLHLHSEEEKK
-575 IFKFLFDVVITDSND
+575 ICNFLFDVVITYNND
-590 QTLIKNCIDFH
+590 QTLIKNCISLH

-610 SYKLISESA
+610 SYKLISELEA
-619 ELEGENEENVPMEPG
+619 LEGENEENVPTEPG
-634 IRSRKAK
+634 IRSRKAR
-641 RVVIFTDKE
+641 RVVVFTDKE
-650 PHNEIYTNLKDNKN
+650 PHKEIYTNLKDKKN
-664 SDQNN
+664 ADQNN
-669 EMALIRYSQQSDF
+669 ELALIHYSQQSDF
-682 RREII
+682 RRELI
-687 KGSMRSQRRKTFI
+687 KGSMRSQRRKTVI
-700 WEFFQAK
+700 WEFFQAN

-731 KKIIRNFMWKN
+731 KKILRNLMWK
-742 EKKNFDKKE
+742 KKNKKSNTKE
-751 EEQSK
+751 EELSK
-756 IEEKKRI
+756 LEEKRQI
-763 EIAETWDSFLFAQ
+763 EIAEIWDNFQFAQ
-776 IIRGSI
+776 IIRGY
-782 LVTQSILRKYI
+782 LLLTQSILRKYI
-793 ILPLLIIMKNS
+793 ILPLLIIIKNS
-804 VRMLLFQFPEWS
+804 IRMLLFQLPEWS

-838 EKEFP
+838 ETEFP

-849 GIQIKILFPFY
+849 GIQIKILYPFY
-860 LKPWHKSKFQ
+860 LKPWHKSKFK
-870 SSQKARL
+870 SSEKARL
-877 KKTKDKGKK
+877 KKTKDKGEK
-886 NDFFFLTVLGMETK
+886 NDFCFLTVWGMETE
-900 LPFGSAQKKPS
+900 LPFGSAKKKPS

-918 ELKKRIKKFK
+918 ELKKRIKKSK
-928 TKSFLVLRIFKERA
+928 TKSFLILNIFKERA
-942 TIFLKVAKEIKNWII
+942 IVFLPVPKEMKNWII
-957 KNFLFIKGKIKNLSK
+957 QNFFFLKGKIKNFSK
-972 RNLIP
+972 QI
-977 LFGPR
+977 FGLK
-982 EIYELNETK
+982 EISELNETK
-991 KDSIMSNQ
+991 KDSIMNNQ
-999 MIHEL
+999 MIPEL
-1004 SVQKKSMEWTNS
+1004 AVQKKSMEWINS
-1016 SLNEKK
+1016 SLNENKIK
-1022 KKNLIDRIKTIRN
+1022 ILIDRIKTIRN

-1059 IIEASKKI
+1059 MLESSKKR
-1067 WQTFK
+1067 WQTVK
-1072 RRNTRLIRKSVF
+1072 RKNTRLIRKSVF
-1084 FIKFCIEQLSI
+1084 FIKFCIEQQSI
-1095 AIFLGIINI
+1095 AFFLGMINI
-1104 PRITTQLFFES
+1104 PKISTQLFFES
-1115 TKTILDKYIYKNEEN
+1115 TKIILDKYIYKYIYKN
-1130 GEKKNKN
+1130 GEKLKKTKN
-1137 TSFFISTIKI
+1137 TFYFISTIKN
-1147 LISKKKKISNDLCS
+1147 LISNKKNFSYDLCS

-1167 FYKLAQIQVSNFSK
+1167 FYKLSQIQVSNLSK

-1194 FFVKNKIKVFFQE
+1194 FFVKNQIKNLFQE

-1215 KDKTLF
+1215 KDKTFL
-1221 NSQVN
+1221 NSEVSK
-1226 QWKNWLRSHY
+1226 WKNWLRSHS
-1236 QYNLPQIAWARLVTQ
+1236 QYNLSQIAWARLVTQ
-1251 KWKKKINQDSPLLNP
+1251 KCKNKINQDSIVRNL

-1277 KFDNYK
+1277 QFDNYK
-1283 KHNFF
+1283 KQTFF
-1288 AADSLLNPKHNL
+1288 AADSLLNPKQNL
-1300 KKDYIYNLFCYKSI
+1300 KKDSIYNLFCYKSI
-1314 HSKEKIFDMS
+1314 NSREKIFDMS
-1324 IGIALDKCL
+1324 TGITLDNSL
-1333 VSSFL
+1333 GFFFI
-1338 EKYNIRGIGEIR
+1338 EKYKIFRIGKIW
-1350 HRKYFDWRILN
+1350 HRNFFDWRILN
-1361 FWFRKKVNIEPRVNI
+1361 FWCRKKVNIEPWVDSI
-1376 TSKKKSIKTEVQNY
+1376 SKKNYIKTKVQNY
-1390 QGIAKKTKTGLANQ
+1390 KRIDKITKTYLVNK
-1404 KRNFFDW
+1404 KRNFYDW
-1411 MGMNEEILKHRITNF
+1411 MGMNEEILNHRITNF
-1426 EFFFFPEFFLF
+1426 ELFFFPEFLLF
-1437 SSTYKMKPWVIPIKL
+1437 SSTYKKKPWVIPIKL
-1452 LLFNCNEKKN
+1452 LLFNFNEKKN
-1462 VNKRITRKKKGFI
+1462 VNKKITLKKKGFI
-1475 PSKKKNS
+1475 PSN
-1482 LRFYNI
+1482 
-1488 NKEEKESA
+1488 EKESLPFSNINNKEKELA

-1506 KKRNPESA
+1506 KKRNPKSA
-1514 LSNQEKNIE
+1514 LANKKKSIE
-1523 ENYAESK
+1523 ENDAESK
-1530 IKKRKNKKK
+1530 IKKRKNKKQ
-1539 YKSNTEAE
+1539 YKSSTEAE

-1558 QLRWNFFLNQKI
+1558 QLRWNCFLNQKI
-1570 LNNVKVYCLLVRLKN
+1570 LNNVKIYCLLVRLKN
-1585 PNEIAISSIE
+1585 PNDIAISSIE

-1602 ILMIEKNF
+1602 ILMIDKNF
-1610 TFVKLM
+1610 TFAKLM
-1616 KKGIVIIEP
+1616 KRGLFIIEP
-1625 VRLSVKNDGQ
+1625 VRLSLKNDGQ

-1652 KISKRYKNID
+1652 KISKRYKKKSYID
-1662 KQKMEKS
+1662 
-1669 ITKSKKKTVNRKK
+1669 KK
-1682 KNSDFFVPEK
+1682 KNSDFFVPEN

-1701 FRILICFNLKKKNA
+1701 FRILICFNLKKKNVT
-1715 RDINSRFDKNI
+1715 DLDSRFDKNI
-1726 KNLTTVL
+1726 QNFTTVL
-1733 HKTKDLDRD
+1733 HKKKDLDKD
-1742 KNNLI
+1742 QNNLI
-1747 KIKYFFWPNFR
+1747 KLKSFLWPNFR
-1758 FEDLACMNRYWFNTT
+1758 LEDLACMNRYWFNTT
-1773 NGNHFSML
+1773 NGNNFSMI
-1781 RIHMYTRFQIH
+1781 RIHMYTRF

>member
-1 MMVFQSFILGNLVS
+1 MVFQSFILGNLVS

-285 REDLDKIDEMEE
+285 REDLAKIDEMEE
-297 IRVNGKEKINKDD
+297 IRVNGKDKINKDD
-310 EFHVRTYYNYKKV
+310 EFHVRTYYNYKTV
-323 SENLDGNKENSNL
+323 SENRDGNKENSNL
-336 EFFKIKKKEDHFLWF
+336 ELKKTKEDNFLWF

-428 PANQVPTYWS
+428 PSDQVSTCWS

-446 NFKKEL
+446 NLKNEF

-458 LDKERSVENILEKT
+458 LDKEWSVENILEKT

-495 ISRGRIQKLPQF
+495 ISRGRIKKLPPL
-507 QIITQTYIKNNIGG
+507 QIITETYIKNNIGR

-527 HGILL
+527 HGLLL

-556 LSFVSEPQE
+556 LSFFSEPQE
-565 EKINSEEEIK
+565 AKIHSEEEIK
-575 IFKFLFDVVITDSND
+575 IFKFLFYVVITDNND
-590 QTLIKNCIDFH
+590 QTLIKNFIDFH

-610 SYKLISESA
+610 SYKLTSELE
-619 ELEGENEENVPMEPG
+619 ELEGENEENVPTEPG

-641 RVVIFTDKE
+641 RVVVFTDKE
-650 PHNEIYTNLKDNKN
+650 PHNEIYTNLKDNQN
-664 SDQNN
+664 SDQKD

-687 KGSMRSQRRKTFI
+687 KGSMRSQRRKTVI

-716 IDKLFFFSFDIWGLK
+716 IDKLFFFSCDIWGLK
-731 KKIIRNFMWKN
+731 KKILRNFMWK
-742 EKKNFDKKE
+742 KKKKFDKKE

-776 IIRGSI
+776 IIRGSL

-793 ILPLLIIMKNS
+793 IFPLLIIIKNII
-804 VRMLLFQFPEWS
+804 RMLLFQFPEWS

-838 EKEFP
+838 ETEFP
-843 RNWLTD
+843 RKWLTD

-877 KKTKDKGKK
+877 KKTKNKGEK
-886 NDFFFLTVLGMETK
+886 NDFCFLTVWGMETE
-900 LPFGSAQKKPS
+900 LPFGSAKKKPS

-928 TKSFLVLRIFKERA
+928 TKSFLVLRIVKERA
-942 TIFLKVAKEIKNWII
+942 PIFLKVAKEMKNWII
-957 KNFLFIKGKIKNLSK
+957 KNCLFLKGKIKNLSK
-972 RNLIP
+972 RNIIP
-977 LFGPR
+977 LFGLR

-999 MIHEL
+999 MMHEL
-1004 SVQKKSMEWTNS
+1004 SVQKKSMEWTTS
-1016 SLNEKK
+1016 SLSENKI
-1022 KKNLIDRIKTIRN
+1022 KNLIDRIKTIRN
-1035 QTEEISKEKE
+1035 QTEEISKEKK
-1045 NLTNSCNKPRYDSK
+1045 NLTNSCNKPRYDSQ
-1059 IIEASKKI
+1059 IIESLKKS

-1072 RRNTRLIRKSVF
+1072 RKNTRLIRKF
-1084 FIKFCIEQLSI
+1084 FFFFKFCIEQLSI
-1095 AIFLGIINI
+1095 TIFLGIINI
-1104 PRITTQLFFES
+1104 PRITTQLFVDS
-1115 TKTILDKYIYKNEEN
+1115 TKTILDKYIYKNEEKKK
-1130 GEKKNKN
+1130 KKN
-1137 TSFFISTIKI
+1137 TIYFISTLKN
-1147 LISKKKKISNDLCS
+1147 LISNQKKISYDLCS

-1167 FYKLAQIQVSNFSK
+1167 FYKLSQIQVSNVSK

-1194 FFVKNKIKVFFQE
+1194 FFVKNKIKGFFQE

-1215 KDKTLF
+1215 KDKTFF
-1221 NSQVN
+1221 NSEVN
-1226 QWKNWLRSHY
+1226 QWKNWLQSHS
-1236 QYNLPQIAWARLVTQ
+1236 QYNLPQIAWAKLV
-1251 KWKKKINQDSPLLNP
+1251 WKKKINQDSIVLNP
-1266 SLTKEDSYEKN
+1266 NLTKEDSYEKN

-1283 KHNFF
+1283 KQNFF
-1288 AADSLLNPKHNL
+1288 EADSLLNPKHNL
-1300 KKDYIYNLFCYKSI
+1300 KKDSIYNLFCYKSI
-1314 HSKEKIFDMS
+1314 HSTEKFFDMS
-1324 IGIALDKCL
+1324 IGIALDNCL
-1333 VSSFL
+1333 VSCFL

-1350 HRKYFDWRILN
+1350 HRKYLDWRILN
-1361 FWFRKKVNIEPRVNI
+1361 FWFRKKVNIEPWVDI
-1376 TSKKKSIKTEVQNY
+1376 KSKKKDIKTKVQNY
-1390 QGIAKKTKTGLANQ
+1390 QRIEKRTKTGLANQ
-1404 KRNFFDW
+1404 KSLFFDW
-1411 MGMNEEILKHRITNF
+1411 MGMNEEILNHRITNF

-1452 LLFNCNEKKN
+1452 LLFNFNEKKN
-1462 VNKRITRKKKGFI
+1462 VNKKITLKKKGFI
-1475 PSKKKNS
+1475 PSNEKNS
-1482 LRFYNI
+1482 LLFYNL
-1488 NKEEKESA
+1488 NKEEKEST
-1496 GQGELESDKE
+1496 GQGELESDKK

-1530 IKKRKNKKK
+1530 IKKRKNKKQ

-1547 LDLFLTRYSRF
+1547 LDFFLTRYSRF
-1558 QLRWNFFLNQKI
+1558 QLRWNCFFNQKI

-1610 TFVKLM
+1610 TFAKLM
-1616 KKGIVIIEP
+1616 KKGILIIEP

-1645 LVHKNKQ
+1645 LVQKNKH
-1652 KISKRYKNID
+1652 KISKRYKKKSYID
-1662 KQKMEKS
+1662 K
-1669 ITKSKKKTVNRKK
+1669 
-1682 KNSDFFVPEK
+1682 KNHSDFFVPEN

-1715 RDINSRFDKNI
+1715 RDRNSRFDKNI

-1733 HKTKDLDRD
+1733 HKNKNLDKD

-1747 KIKYFFWPNFR
+1747 QLKSFLWPNFR
-1758 FEDLACMNRYWFNTT
+1758 LEDLACMNRYWFNTT
-1773 NGNHFSML
+1773 NGNNFSMI
-1781 RIHMYTRFQIH
+1781 RIHMYTRFPIQ